1 MVAEA
6 ADCLT
11 LSVGELAA
19 LRGQAAR
26 SRHRPA
32 TRRAGALASKSP
44 GSGTDLREV
53 RAFADGDDYR
63 RIDSAATA
71 RTGKLHVRSYHEDR
85 DDATLLLIDLRR
97 LMYWGT
103 QELRS
108 KRGARLLAGLGWQ
121 AIERG
126 GSVGAVLFGRGV
138 VSVPLTTGDAHML
151 NLIQTLVRD
160 HNRRA
165 AETDDLTEA
174 LMLASRKAPSGAA
187 IHLATAPEGLP
198 GPGLLS
204 RLARRCKVTV
214 HLILDHAEIAPPAFP
229 LTVSDGRL
237 SVRGRLQPYDPA
249 PQIEAL
255 ASIGAR
261 VLRVLP

>member
-126 GSVGAVLFGRGV
+126 GSGRRGAVR
-138 VSVPLTTGDAHML
+138 
-151 NLIQTLVRD
+151 
-160 HNRRA
+160 
-165 AETDDLTEA
+165 
-174 LMLASRKAPSGAA
+174 
-187 IHLATAPEGLP
+187 
-198 GPGLLS
+198 
-204 RLARRCKVTV
+204 ARRGQRA
-214 HLILDHAEIAPPAFP
+214 LDHRRCAYAEP
-229 LTVSDGRL
+229 
-237 SVRGRLQPYDPA
+237 DPDA
-249 PQIEAL
+249 
-255 ASIGAR
+255 GAR
-261 VLRVLP
+261 SQSPRRRNR